1 MRHCLN
7 KAIQGTAAIV
17 SILIFS
23 GNSIAADPATAR
35 GVSYQHYKNREV
47 PWSIFVIRIDRTRS
61 EYELTT
67 SVADGTRMGLS
78 TLTDQIRRLPKSI
91 GKPIAAING
100 DFYRTEGERY
110 PGDPRGLQISR
121 GELISGPNRRTC
133 FWIDTNGTPQLAPV
147 TSEFTATW
155 PDEIQTTF
163 GLNEERSSEAVLYTA
178 AIGSSTETS
187 GGVEYILEA
196 VDPRKWLP
204 LRAGETFPA
213 RVREIR
219 RGGDSKTSPDTL
231 ILSLARPKANSQ
243 IGDILVISTKTTPT
257 LSSVRTAIGGGPA
270 LVRGGKAQPARV
282 SKAGERHPRSAF
294 GWTKKDFVFVQV
306 DGRQPG
312 LSDGMTLAEMAEFLV
327 SIGCEEAMNLDGGAS
342 SEVWFDGQILNS
354 PCWGRER
361 STGNALV
368 LIEKKDAKP

>member
-1 MRHCLN
+1 MRHCLIT
-7 KAIQGTAAIV
+7 AIQGTAAIV
-17 SILIFS
+17 SILIAS
-23 GNSIAADPATAR
+23 GNSIAADPASDR
-35 GVSYQHYKNREV
+35 GISFQNYKNRDV
-47 PWSIFVIRIDRTRS
+47 PWSIYVVRIDRARR
-61 EYELTT
+61 EFELTT
-67 SVADGTRMGLS
+67 SIADGTRLGLS
-78 TLTDQIRRLPKSI
+78 TLTDQIRRLPKSL

-133 FWIDTNGTPQLAPV
+133 FWVDTNGAPQMAPV
-147 TSEFTATW
+147 TSEFTAIW

-178 AIGSSTETS
+178 AIGPSTETS

-219 RGGDSKTSPDTL
+219 RGGNSKTSAETL
-231 ILSLARPKANSQ
+231 ILSLSRPKANSQ
-243 IGDILVISTKTTPT
+243 VGDILVISTKTTPS

-306 DGRQPG
+306 DGRQSH
-312 LSDGMTLAEMAEFLV
+312 SDGMTLAEMSEFLV

-361 STGNALV
+361 STANALV
-368 LIEKKDAKP
+368 LIEKKETKP